1 MDREA
6 NMLERAYGMAE
17 AAMAHAWAVEE
28 ALMEFVIESKHPE
41 GLPVE
46 EWRQKMSSLR
56 ERLHARAGELLLEV
70 QQVPLRLP
78 AEERP
83 GSSKAEGNP

>member
-1 MDREA
+1 MDQEA
-6 NMLERAYGMAE
+6 NVLERAYGLAE

-46 EWRQKMSSLR
+46 EWRQKMAVLR
-56 ERLHARAGELLLEV
+56 ERLHGRAAELLREV
-70 QQVPLRLP
+70 QTLPLR
-78 AEERP
+78 RP
-83 GSSKAEGNP
+83 IESPHDSPEAKGT